1 MNQIKR
7 RTLDRIP
14 TEKEISLLLDE
25 GHVVE
30 VYMRCGEVVMETEE
44 APYRLLGI
52 MMLLAINT
60 YLNCLDEHLP
70 GSTSLFQSEAHVSY
84 YRYTDSQL

>member
-25 GHVVE
+25 GYVVE
-30 VYMRCGEVVMETEE
+30 VYMRGGEAVMETEE
-44 APYRLLGI
+44 AP
-52 MMLLAINT
+52 
-60 YLNCLDEHLP
+60 
-70 GSTSLFQSEAHVSY
+70 
-84 YRYTDSQL
+84 

>member
-25 GHVVE
+25 GYVVE

-44 APYRLLGI
+44 AP
-52 MMLLAINT
+52 
-60 YLNCLDEHLP
+60 
-70 GSTSLFQSEAHVSY
+70 
-84 YRYTDSQL
+84 

>member
-25 GHVVE
+25 GYVVE
-30 VYMRCGEVVMETEE
+30 VYMRDGEVVVETEE
-44 APYRLLGI
+44 A
-52 MMLLAINT
+52 
-60 YLNCLDEHLP
+60 
-70 GSTSLFQSEAHVSY
+70 S
-84 YRYTDSQL
+84 

>member
-1 MNQIKR
+1 MKKILK
-7 RTLDRIP
+7 RIP

-44 APYRLLGI
+44 SP
-52 MMLLAINT
+52 
-60 YLNCLDEHLP
+60 
-70 GSTSLFQSEAHVSY
+70 
-84 YRYTDSQL
+84 

>member
-25 GHVVE
+25 GYELEMYIVDGLIHVE
-30 VYMRCGEVVMETEE
+30 CYPR
-44 APYRLLGI
+44 
-52 MMLLAINT
+52 
-60 YLNCLDEHLP
+60 
-70 GSTSLFQSEAHVSY
+70 
-84 YRYTDSQL
+84 DS

>member
-25 GHVVE
+25 WDVVE
-30 VYMRCGEVVMETEE
+30 IYMRYGEVVMETEE
-44 APYRLLGI
+44 AP
-52 MMLLAINT
+52 
-60 YLNCLDEHLP
+60 
-70 GSTSLFQSEAHVSY
+70 
-84 YRYTDSQL
+84 